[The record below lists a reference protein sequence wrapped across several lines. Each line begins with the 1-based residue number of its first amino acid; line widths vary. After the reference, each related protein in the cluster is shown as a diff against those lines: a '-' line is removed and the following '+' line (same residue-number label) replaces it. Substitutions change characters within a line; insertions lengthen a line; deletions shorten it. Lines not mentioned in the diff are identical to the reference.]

1 MIKCEYGFYEV
12 CPKSHAYCDSC
23 ADLIEAKRLYLEA
36 MENNPFF
43 RSILHHAQEL
53 SFEYNI
59 SKTKVTKNE

>member
-12 CPKSHAYCDSC
+12 CPKSHAYCANCD
-23 ADLIEAKRLYLEA
+23 DLKEAKKAYLEA

-43 RSILHHAQEL
+43 RSILHHAQDL

-59 SKTKVTKNE
+59 SKTRTDKK